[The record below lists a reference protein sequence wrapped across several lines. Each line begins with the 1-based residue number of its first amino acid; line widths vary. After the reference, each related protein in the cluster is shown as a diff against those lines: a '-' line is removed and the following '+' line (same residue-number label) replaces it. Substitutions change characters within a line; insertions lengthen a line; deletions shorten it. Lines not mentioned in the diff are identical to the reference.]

1 MTEAVTQLK
10 KGLDLLTGLPNGVER
25 QQQELDLQMALSLA
39 VHATEGYG
47 SPAMEETILRASTL
61 AEKLDRPECLVPLLY
76 AKHWLHTGRAQLNLA
91 QSIAEQIET
100 IGAARND
107 YPALLLGHFLHGSD
121 KFVMGHFESAM
132 ELLNQSRDIID
143 PPHYKVCAAMMVDDP
158 HVAFLACEALTLTY
172 MGHIDQGRTQMG
184 HALGAARE
192 LGRAY
197 PLIYAL
203 IWAAWSE
210 WVSSS
215 AGEARLHAEEAVT
228 LSNEHGFPA
237 WLAWGLIHKGWS
249 LAARGEVPEGLRI
262 LTEGISIYRSFGAV
276 SSMTW
281 ALILLAEVYARL
293 DRVSEALGCLAE
305 SEQIIE
311 RTEERYSEAELY
323 RLRGDL
329 LIANGDRTGAEQNYR
344 QALAVAT
351 RQSTKVFELR
361 AATSLARLWRYQGK
375 HAEARDLLATV
386 YGWFTEGFDTPVLKD
401 AKALLDELA

>member
-1 MTEAVTQLK
+1 V
-10 KGLDLLTGLPNGVER
+10 P
-25 QQQELDLQMALSLA
+25 
-39 VHATEGYG
+39 
-47 SPAMEETILRASTL
+47 
-61 AEKLDRPECLVPLLY
+61 VPLLY
-76 AKHWLHTGRAQLNLA
+76 GKHWLHGGRAQFNLA
-91 QSIAEQIET
+91 QSIAEQIEI
-100 IGAARND
+100 IGATRND
-107 YPALLLGHFLHGSD
+107 KSALLLGHFLNASD
-121 KFVMGHFESAM
+121 RFMMGYFESAM
-132 ELLNQSRDIID
+132 ELFNQSRGIID
-143 PPHYKVCAAMMVDDP
+143 PPHYNVCAAMMVDDP
-158 HVAFLACEALTLTY
+158 HVALLACEALTLTY
-172 MGHIDQGRTQMG
+172 MGHIERGRTQMG
-184 HALGAARE
+184 QAVGVARE

-249 LAARGEVPEGLRI
+249 LAALGEVQEGLRI

-281 ALILLAEVYARL
+281 ALILLAEVYAR
-293 DRVSEALGCLAE
+293 VGQVPEGLGCLAE

-329 LIANGDRTGAEQNYR
+329 LIASGDRTGAEQNYR

-361 AATSLARLWRYQGK
+361 AATSLARLWGDQGK
-375 HAEARDLLATV
+375 HTHSRRSRTRWSAIR
-386 YGWFTEGFDTPVLKD
+386 F
-401 AKALLDELA
+401 